1 MLYSIV
7 NSLCELPEID
17 SVRFFCE
24 GEKIGTY
31 CQTDLSDVYKR
42 QIVHSL
48 RNNMTTLSLGLAVS
62 VVVLSIVV
70 SWLFSS
76 RMRKIMVSIKALRSG
91 NYEQKLD
98 IRGTDELGLLA
109 AEFNK
114 LTDRLETKEQ
124 EQRQFVS
131 DASHELKTPLAS
143 IRLLTDSILQNQMD
157 KQTMLE
163 FVEDIGNEADRLTRV
178 SEKLLTLSKIDNT
191 QGEMC
196 IRDSSD
202 PALTGK
208 RGMHHPMPYGNPG
221 V

>member
-1 MLYSIV
+1 
-7 NSLCELPEID
+7 
-17 SVRFFCE
+17 
-24 GEKIGTY
+24 
-31 CQTDLSDVYKR
+31 
-42 QIVHSL
+42 
-48 RNNMTTLSLGLAVS
+48 MTTLSLGLAVS
-62 VVVLSIVV
+62 VVVLSIIL

-76 RMRKIMVSIKALRSG
+76 RMRKIMISLKALRSG

-98 IRGTDELGLLA
+98 IRGNDELGLLA

-157 KQTMLE
+157 QQTMLE

-178 SEKLLTLSKIDNT
+178 SAKLLTLSRVDNA
-191 QGEMC
+191 QGVERELCQPSLIVEKVLRMLRPLANARR
-196 IRDSSD
+196 IQ
-202 PALTGK
+202 LQ
-208 RGMHHPMPYGNPG
+208 MHTNPDCTLLSLEDL
-221 V
+221 VEIIL

>member
-1 MLYSIV
+1 
-7 NSLCELPEID
+7 
-17 SVRFFCE
+17 
-24 GEKIGTY
+24 
-31 CQTDLSDVYKR
+31 
-42 QIVHSL
+42 
-48 RNNMTTLSLGLAVS
+48 
-62 VVVLSIVV
+62 
-70 SWLFSS
+70 
-76 RMRKIMVSIKALRSG
+76 MVSIKALRSG

-191 QGEMC
+191 QGENREVCVPSLIIEKVLRMLRPLASARS
-196 IRDSSD
+196 I
-202 PALTGK
+202 PAADAHQSRLYAALAG
-208 RGMHHPMPYGNPG
+208 G
-221 V
+221 